1 MTSYVHFEDSWD
13 QKTPPLKDLMQAVIE
28 KDAAFRFRARGF
40 SMYPFIKDRDVITLE
55 PLHRP
60 LKSGDVVAFR
70 QPHADKLAVHRIIS
84 AKSGSFLI
92 KGDNVPEPDG
102 LIPREDIFAVAASV
116 ERKGERVGG
125 GLGSARGLLAFLSS
139 RNLLWTCNP
148 QLLLIPFAFI
158 LRNIQGLRSYR
169 AGIRH
174 LHPTIQIRE
183 ANEADLEEAQDRL
196 GFIGSFG
203 PLVTGFVAIMH
214 SRIVGYVDLVRYPP
228 KNAPYL
234 GYWIFGLYIWLPCR
248 GLGLGEALCRQAI
261 SCARAEGSHELNLLV
276 YPQNRAAL
284 NLYRNLG
291 FEPAIIPGLEGQLK
305 EELKTTGKRRTAM
318 SLRLDP

>member
-1 MTSYVHFEDSWD
+1 MTSYVHFEDSQD

-28 KDAAFRFRARGF
+28 KDASFRFRARGF

-84 AKSGSFLI
+84 AKGSSFLI

-102 LIPREDIFAVAASV
+102 LIPREDIFAMAAAV

-125 GLGSARGLLAFLSS
+125 GLGSARGLLAFLS
-139 RNLLWTCNP
+139 RHNLLWTCNP
-148 QLLLIPFAFI
+148 HLPLIPFAFI
-158 LRNIQGLRSYR
+158 LRNIQGLKSYR
-169 AGIRH
+169 RVIRH
-174 LHPTIQIRE
+174 LHPPIQTRE

-196 GFIGSFG
+196 GFIGSLG

-214 SRIVGYVDLVRYPP
+214 SRIVGYVDLVRHPP
-228 KNAPYL
+228 ENAPYV

-261 SCARAEGSHELNLLV
+261 SRARAEGAEELHVLV
-276 YPQNRAAL
+276 YPRNRAAL
-284 NLYRNLG
+284 NLYGNLG
-291 FEPAIIPGLEGQLK
+291 FETTIIPGLERQLE
-305 EELKTTGKRRTAM
+305 EELKTGGKRRMLM
-318 SLRLDP
+318 SLRLD